1 MVTRK
6 VVELGLLPQRAPF
19 ARGTSGYALKLPLQN
34 ALIMTSSVSQLAV
47 DDCGATTLSA
57 VPGAP
62 DSPLSPLSPLLP
74 AWPGGPA
81 GPGSPFSP
89 ASPFSPLTSLT
100 PSELPARANAAS
112 RATVIENARMRRP
125 PGRGYRC
132 VRVFRMENAAMSS
145 FSTITECLNLDHL
158 TGDKLCDDLREA
170 GG

>member
-19 ARGTSGYALKLPLQN
+19 ARGTSGYTLKLPLQN

-62 DSPLSPLSPLLP
+62 ASPLSPL
-74 AWPGGPA
+74 
-81 GPGSPFSP
+81 SP

-100 PSELPARANAAS
+100 SSEQPARANAAS
-112 RATVIENARMRRP
+112 RATVIENARLQVVDEMCS
-125 PGRGYRC
+125 GFQDGERGH
-132 VRVFRMENAAMSS
+132 VK
-145 FSTITECLNLDHL
+145 I
-158 TGDKLCDDLREA
+158 
-170 GG
+170 